1 MNSPFTFVVCI
12 VAIVTIGNI
21 IKTAMQR
28 RSEAADQNGETGEL
42 LSKIDVLEER
52 VKVLERIVTEHNFDL
67 KQQID
72 NL

>member
-1 MNSPFTFVVCI
+1 MNSPFTFVVAI

-21 IKTAMQR
+21 IKTAMER
-28 RSEAADQNGETGEL
+28 RDNKAERSGETEEL
-42 LSKIDVLEER
+42 LSKIDVLEDR

>member
-1 MNSPFTFVVCI
+1 MNSPFTFVVAI

-21 IKTAMQR
+21 IKTAMTR
-28 RSEAADQNGETGEL
+28 RDAMAERSGETEEL
-42 LSKIDVLEER
+42 VAKIDVLEDR

>member
-1 MNSPFTFVVCI
+1 MNSPFTFVVAI

-21 IKTAMQR
+21 IKTAMTR
-28 RSEAADQNGETGEL
+28 RDAIAERSGETDEL
-42 LSKIDVLEER
+42 LSKIDVLEDR

-72 NL
+72 SL